1 MGAGRSLLAALRVDA
16 PDDPGTLFEFR
27 RVGPVPAWCQVALV
41 PLLFV
46 ATILLTHAEY
56 LAKGTTFGFG
66 GPGFNV
72 LVAPLYEELV
82 FRGWILG
89 RLARARTAT
98 VGLVVSSLLFGLLHL
113 RLIFW
118 LDTPA
123 LVRTMIYAG
132 LVLSPVLGWITLR
145 CRSVWPAVIL
155 HYANNL
161 TYFLHA

>member
-1 MGAGRSLLAALRVDA
+1 MTAGARLFAALRVDA
-16 PDDPGTLFEFR
+16 PDDPRTLFEVR
-27 RVGPVPAWCQVALV
+27 RIGPVPAWCQIVLVA
-41 PLLFV
+41 LLFV
-46 ATILLTHAEY
+46 ATVLLTHDEY
-56 LAKGTTFGFG
+56 LARGTTFGFA

-72 LVAPLYEELV
+72 LVAPIYEELI

-89 RLARARTAT
+89 RLARARSAT
-98 VGLVVSSLLFGLLHL
+98 LAIVVSSLLFGLLHL
-113 RLIFW
+113 RNIFW

-123 LVRTMIYAG
+123 LLRSMIFAG
-132 LVLSPVLGWITLR
+132 AVLGPILGWVTLR